1 MQYAPPIDV
10 TLTGRGD
17 CIRLANLADL
27 HIGSSSVDYELLQ
40 RDINY
45 IAKTPNCYAI
55 LAGDCAQ
62 FIGHLD
68 KRFDAKALT
77 EEALASLGNLWIW
90 QCKKVAEYLAPI
102 KHKIL
107 ASVPG
112 NHEQKGGGGNMD
124 VHRQI
129 WSELGL
135 DMRYCLTAMG
145 SVRLRVFR
153 KGSAKHL
160 NCDVL
165 IHHGRGAARTEG
177 AKKNVLVSLLSD
189 FPHWDVYFTGHSHT
203 KDIYE
208 PEEFRPN
215 IDHTDSVLVRRVGV
229 RSGTYEKAYEAG
241 HTTYA
246 ERQAYRPHSLGALG
260 VKIRRRAGRDG
271 NDEKIDVRV
280 WDLADEPN
288 IDDYWPKSE
297 AKKKK

>member
-1 MQYAPPIDV
+1 MQYAPPVDIH
-10 TLTGRGD
+10 LKSRSD
-17 CIRLANLADL
+17 CIRVANLADL
-27 HIGSSSVDYELLQ
+27 HIGSASVDYDLLQ

-45 IAKTPNCYAI
+45 IAATPNCYAI

-68 KRFDAKALT
+68 KRFDARAMT
-77 EEALASLGNLWIW
+77 EEALRNIGNLWVW
-90 QCKKVAEYLAPI
+90 QCQKVAEFLKPI
-102 KHKIL
+102 KDKII

-129 WSELGL
+129 WAELGK

-145 SVRLRVFR
+145 SVRFQIYRSSCKAAF
-153 KGSAKHL
+153 
-160 NCDVL
+160 NCDFL

-177 AKKNVLVSLLSD
+177 AKKNVLVSLLND

-215 IDHTDSVLVRRVGV
+215 RDHTDSVLIRRVGV
-229 RSGTYEKAYEAG
+229 RSGTYEKAYEIG

-260 VKIRRRAGRDG
+260 VKVRLRCGSKG
-271 NDEKIDVRV
+271 MDERIDVRV
-280 WDLADEPN
+280 WDLAGEEE
-288 IDDYWPKSE
+288 IDDYWPKAE